1 MKNILKKVGL
11 IIALTFVYM
20 IMFGLFTKFTGIIT
34 LLFGA
39 FGTYYLY
46 FKNEKFKKKGK
57 FIKSIYGIGI
67 AFLLMFFGI
76 GGVTYSPSLDSNINT
91 TTNIQDNDKNDEE
104 DKIAEE
110 SDSIAE
116 NSSNKEDK
124 KEEFKEEVVSNIEA
138 EIHFIDTGN
147 SDAILI
153 KQGDKSVLV
162 DAGDNNDEELIVN
175 YLNKLN
181 INKLN
186 YVISTHPDADHC
198 GGLDAVF
205 ENFKVD
211 KLLVGNGS
219 SESKTYSDFIK
230 AAADKGVSPSV
241 PLEGSEHKLTDNSYI
256 KIYNVKGIDGDSNES
271 SLVTLFVN
279 GNDKILLMGDAGE
292 KTEAKLIN
300 YFSDVD
306 LLKVGHHGSKTS
318 TTQAFLDKVNPKSAV
333 ILVGDNNKYGH
344 PSIETMSKL
353 ETKKINI
360 HRTDECG
367 NIVYKSTGSGV
378 TTECSIKGSYEAG
391 NKKEEVSQSTN
402 NSNTTNSQAK
412 PNNNTT
418 NKNNAESNK
427 QQSTVVVPVAP
438 STNNSSSSTSNNESS
453 SNSQGSSNTQSSSN
467 SQSTQNNSSTS
478 SNQNSSTSSNSQS
491 SSNGSVTTYE
501 PAPAERTVYW
511 VPSSSAKSYHYNRN
525 CRTLSR
531 SKTILEGPGSE
542 CPKTDPCNVCVK

>member
-11 IIALTFVYM
+11 IIALTFVYI

-46 FKNEKFKKKGK
+46 FKSEKFKNKGK
-57 FIKSIYGIGI
+57 FIKSIYGICI

-76 GGVTYSPSLDSNINT
+76 GGATYSPSLDSNINT

-104 DKIAEE
+104 DKSVEE

-124 KEEFKEEVVSNIEA
+124 KEESEEQIVNNIEA

-175 YLNKLN
+175 YLKKLN

-205 ENFKVD
+205 NNFKVD

-219 SESKTYSDFIK
+219 SESKTYSDFIN
-230 AAADKGVSPSV
+230 AAANKGISPSV

-318 TTQAFLDKVNPKSAV
+318 TTQAFLDKINPKSAV

-344 PSIETMSKL
+344 PAIETMSRL
-353 ETKKINI
+353 ETKKIHI

-391 NKKEEVSQSTN
+391 KKKEEVSEN
-402 NSNTTNSQAK
+402 NTSSNNTNSQAK

-418 NKNNAESNK
+418 NKNNTESNK

-438 STNNSSSSTSNNESS
+438 STNNSNSTSNNQSS
-453 SNSQGSSNTQSSSN
+453 SNSSQGSSNTQSNSN

-478 SNQNSSTSSNSQS
+478 SNQNSSNSSSSSSN
-491 SSNGSVTTYE
+491 SNGSVTTYE
-501 PAPAERTVYW
+501 PAPVERTVYW
-511 VPSSSAKSYHYNRN
+511 VPSGKSYHYNRN
-525 CRTLSR
+525 CSTLSR
-531 SKTILEGPGSE
+531 SKNILEGPGSQ
-542 CPKTDPCNVCVK
+542 CPKTDPCNVCIR